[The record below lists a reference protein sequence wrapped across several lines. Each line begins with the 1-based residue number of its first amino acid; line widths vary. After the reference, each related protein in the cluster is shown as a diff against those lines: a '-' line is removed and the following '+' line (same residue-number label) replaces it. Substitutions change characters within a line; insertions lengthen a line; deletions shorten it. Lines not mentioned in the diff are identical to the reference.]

1 MANIEN
7 SEKQMSSMNKYLEVL
22 EQAPGAVYIIDKNLN
37 FEYINPYFTKLTGY
51 TKEELLNKNI
61 RDTLYKGEIPESRK
75 ELSESLAR
83 GERWQG
89 ELLTYHKSGETYW
102 ANTIAS
108 PYRDNEGNIESYI
121 IIQQDITEHKKT
133 ETALSE
139 SEKLYRTLI
148 ESSLEGVAI
157 TKNSEIILFNKSFC
171 RLFGYTHQEML
182 TKKPEDLV
190 SPEDKDRIFEMHYK
204 RMRGEIDNQFY
215 KARFVRND
223 GTYFIAELNAATVQI
238 DGENASFVTMRDITE
253 RELLQKDLEQS
264 VTRFRDLADLL
275 PQTIFEFDNNA
286 ILTFLN
292 QEGKEKFIIDRLENN
307 ISAYSLIAPEDH
319 ERMKENLRKTNS
331 ENTLSRGNLYTAVKT
346 NGERFPVMIFS
357 SAIYLNGKVAG
368 NRGIVIDL
376 TDRIAMENALRESEN
391 KYKTLVENSQD
402 GITIIR
408 DNKILFANDTY
419 CKMLG
424 YTREEL
430 YNMPS
435 VATLHPDEYEKAL
448 RIGERRRSQDFS
460 TIYEVFNMLTK
471 DGKVRECETTSSM
484 IMYEG
489 IWASFFT
496 SHDITESKRM
506 QMVIKES
513 EEKYRLLFEAESDAI
528 FMIDAIT
535 GQILDTNPAASRIY
549 GFTKEEFLTMKNTD
563 VSAEPE
569 KTSLATK
576 NNETL
581 IPLRFHR
588 KKNADIFPVELSAG
602 FTYLNERKIQIVTA
616 RDITERVHNQ
626 EALRESE
633 EKYRTLIEKALDG
646 IVITQ
651 LGKFMFTNEAFCNM
665 IHYTKEELAGKSYL
679 DFVHPDDREVMINY
693 HNRRMA
699 GEDFQA
705 LYRSRLIRKDNKI
718 ITIEINART
727 TEYNAKPSA
736 FIITRDITERLQIE
750 KELQIAKDKL
760 ELLNKDLESRV
771 NENSQKLAETRTQ
784 LIKLQKENLQSQFE
798 VLKQQVNPHF
808 LFNSLNVLTSLIKLE
823 PDLAEKFSERLSLVY
838 RYVLENKDY
847 ELVSLKTELDFLKA
861 YIFLLDIR
869 FLDKLKVD
877 IRIPDDK
884 LDEKII
890 PLAMQLLIENAIKHN
905 TMSKLSKLKID
916 IYIDDKNRLNIVNN
930 LQERKTQII
939 STGVGLKNIRNR
951 YSLLQLGEPEF
962 IKTDIEFI
970 ARIPLIN
977 N

>member
-1 MANIEN
+1 MSNIEN
-7 SEKQMSSMNKYLEVL
+7 SEKQNNSMNKYLEVL

-61 RDTLYKGEIPESRK
+61 KETLYKGEIPDSRK
-75 ELSESLAR
+75 ALSESLAR

-108 PYRDNEGNIESYI
+108 PYRDSEGNIESYI

-157 TKNSEIILFNKSFC
+157 TKNSQIILFNQSFC
-171 RLFGYTHQEML
+171 RLFGYTTEEML

-190 SPEDKDRIFEMHYK
+190 LPDDKEWIFEMHYK
-204 RMRGEIDNQFY
+204 RMRGEIDNLAY
-215 KARFVRND
+215 NARFVRKD
-223 GTYFIAELNAATVQI
+223 GSFFIAELNAATVQI
-238 DGENASFVTMRDITE
+238 DGENASFVTMRDVTE
-253 RELLQKDLEQS
+253 REKLQKDLEQS
-264 VTRFRDLADLL
+264 VARFRDLADLL
-275 PQTIFEFDNNA
+275 PQTIFEFDQNA

-292 QEGKEKFIIDRLENN
+292 QDGKQRFIIESIKNN
-307 ISAYSLIAPEDH
+307 ISAFSLIAPEDH

-331 ENTLSRGNLYTAVKT
+331 ENMLSRGNLYTALKT

-357 SAIYLNGKVAG
+357 SAIYSNEKVIG
-368 NRGIVIDL
+368 NRGIIIDL

-419 CKMLG
+419 CNMLG

-448 RIGERRRSQDFS
+448 KIGEKRQNQDFS
-460 TIYEVFNMLTK
+460 TINEVFKMLTK
-471 DGKVRECETTSSM
+471 DGKVRECETSSSM
-484 IMYEG
+484 ILYNG

-496 SHDITESKRM
+496 SHDITDSKRM

-528 FMIDAIT
+528 FMIDAHS

-549 GFTKEEFLTMKNTD
+549 GFSKDEFLIMKNTD

-569 KTSLATK
+569 KTSIATQ

-581 IPLRFHR
+581 VRLRFHR
-588 KKNADIFPVELSAG
+588 KKNGEIFPVELSAG
-602 FTYLNERKIQIVTA
+602 FTFLNEKKIQIVTS
-616 RDITERVHNQ
+616 RDITERVQNQ

-651 LGKFMFTNEAFCNM
+651 LGYFMFINKAFCDM
-665 IHYTKEELAGKSYL
+665 IQYTKEELAGKSYL

-727 TEYNAKPSA
+727 TEYNSKPSA

-760 ELLNKDLESRV
+760 ELLNKDLENRV

-808 LFNSLNVLTSLIKLE
+808 LFNSLNVLTSLIKIE

-838 RYVLENKDY
+838 RYVLENKDN

-869 FLDKLKVD
+869 FLDKLKVN
-877 IRIPDDK
+877 IRISDDK

-916 IYIDDKNRLNIVNN
+916 IFIDSDNKLNIINN

-939 STGVGLKNIRNR
+939 STGVGLQNIRNR
-951 YSLLQLGEPEF
+951 YKLLQLGEPEF
-962 IKTDIEFI
+962 IKTEMEFI
-970 ARIPLIN
+970 AKIPLIN

>member
-1 MANIEN
+1 MNNIEN
-7 SEKQMSSMNKYLEVL
+7 SEKQNSYMNKYLEVL

-75 ELSESLAR
+75 ALSESLAR

-108 PYRDNEGNIESYI
+108 PYRDQEGNIESYI

-157 TKNSEIILFNKSFC
+157 TKNSEIILFNQSFC
-171 RLFGYTHQEML
+171 RLFGYTHEEML
-182 TKKPEDLV
+182 TKKPEDLI
-190 SPEDKDRIFEMHYK
+190 SQEDKDWIFEMHYK
-204 RMRGEIDNQFY
+204 RMRGEIDNLGY
-215 KARFVRND
+215 KAKFVRNN
-223 GTYFIAELNAATVQI
+223 GSCFIAELNAATVQI
-238 DGENASFVTMRDITE
+238 GGENASFITMRDVTE
-253 RELLQKDLEQS
+253 RETLQKDLEQS
-264 VTRFRDLADLL
+264 VARFRDLADLL
-275 PQTIFEFDNNA
+275 PQTIFEFDQNA

-292 QEGKEKFIIDRLENN
+292 QDGKQRFIIESIKNN
-307 ISAYSLIAPEDH
+307 ISAFSLIAPEDH
-319 ERMKENLRKTNS
+319 ERMKENLRKTNL
-331 ENTLSRGNLYTAVKT
+331 ENTPSRGNLYTAVKT

-357 SAIYLNGKVAG
+357 SAIYSNGEVIG
-368 NRGIVIDL
+368 NRGIIIDL

-419 CKMLG
+419 CNMLG

-435 VATLHPDEYEKAL
+435 VATLHPSEYDKAEK
-448 RIGERRRSQDFS
+448 IGDRRRNQDFS
-460 TIYEVFNMLTK
+460 TINEVFKMLTK
-471 DGKVRECETTSSM
+471 DGNVRECETSSTM
-484 IMYEG
+484 ILYDG

-528 FMIDAIT
+528 FMIDAHT
-535 GQILDTNPAASRIY
+535 GQILDINPAASRIY
-549 GFTKEEFLTMKNTD
+549 GFSKDEFLTMKNTD

-569 KTSLATK
+569 KTSIATQ
-576 NNETL
+576 NNETVV
-581 IPLRFHR
+581 PLRFHR
-588 KKNADIFPVELSAG
+588 KKIGEIFPVELSAG
-602 FTYLNERKIQIVTA
+602 FTFLNERKIQIVTA
-616 RDITERVHNQ
+616 RDITERVQNQ

-651 LGKFMFTNEAFCNM
+651 LGYFMFTNKAFCDM
-665 IHYTKEELAGKSYL
+665 IQYTREELSGKSYL
-679 DFVHPDDREVMINY
+679 DYVHPDDREVMINY

-727 TEYNAKPSA
+727 TEYNDKPSA
-736 FIITRDITERLQIE
+736 FIITRDITKRLQIE

-760 ELLNKDLESRV
+760 EGLNKDLESRV
-771 NENSQKLAETRTQ
+771 IENSQKLAETRTQ

-808 LFNSLNVLTSLIKLE
+808 LFNSLNVLTSLIKIE

-838 RYVLENKDY
+838 RYVLENKDN

-869 FLDKLKVD
+869 FMDKLKID
-877 IRIPDDK
+877 ISISDHK
-884 LDEKII
+884 LEEKII

-916 IYIDDKNRLNIVNN
+916 IFIDSDNRLNIINN

-939 STGVGLKNIRNR
+939 STGIGLQNIRNR
-951 YSLLQLGEPEF
+951 YKLLQLGEPEF
-962 IKTDIEFI
+962 IKTEMEFI
-970 ARIPLIN
+970 AKIPLIN